1 MKNNNLLIT
10 TDLHSR
16 NWTRKNKN
24 KIKHKHL
31 ENEVMVKKKQK
42 SETSKDLLRILF
54 ENVNWFSKMDAE
66 EDLIWTSMN
75 Q

>member
-1 MKNNNLLIT
+1 
-10 TDLHSR
+10 
-16 NWTRKNKN
+16 
-24 KIKHKHL
+24 
-31 ENEVMVKKKQK
+31 MVKKKQK